1 MAPPAGWNIYHFC
14 DPQLDAAEHAALE
27 SNDPQQRRAAYATIQ
42 RIVADQL
49 PFIVLWYEV
58 QIDVVNSDLRG
69 YRPSHSITPFWNVWE
84 WSI

>member
-14 DPQLDAAEHAALE
+14 SRELDDAERIAL
-27 SNDPQQRRAAYATIQ
+27 STYDRAIRAAAYRRIQ
-42 RIVADQL
+42 RIVSEQL

-58 QIDVVNSDLRG
+58 QLAAINTDFHG
-69 YRPSHSITPFWNVWE
+69 YRPAQAVTPFWNVWQ